1 MPDSLSFR
9 VYPTFIEASKEQLK
23 RVNRNSYYR
32 FSIYE
37 GTTLMGEMMEGSPPA
52 ILGDKIFLAK
62 AMINFSQKMEN

>member
-1 MPDSLSFR
+1 MRIPEALFFR

-37 GTTLMGEMMEGSPPA
+37 GTTLLGEMV
-52 ILGDKIFLAK
+52 
-62 AMINFSQKMEN
+62 

>member
-1 MPDSLSFR
+1 VLFFR
-9 VYPTFIEASKEQLK
+9 VYPTFIEASKEQIR
-23 RVNRNSYYR
+23 RVNRHSYYR

-37 GTTLMGEMMEGSPPA
+37 GSTLLGEMLEGSPPA